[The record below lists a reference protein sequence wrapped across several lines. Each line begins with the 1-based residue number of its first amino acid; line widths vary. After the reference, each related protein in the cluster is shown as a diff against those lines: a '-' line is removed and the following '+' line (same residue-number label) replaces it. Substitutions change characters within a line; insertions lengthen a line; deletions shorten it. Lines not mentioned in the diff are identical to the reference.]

1 MSDKFCVKCHHHRSR
16 RSAIF
21 KQGTFETVRF
31 CKKTEVVFRD
41 VVTGK
46 KTNVM
51 AFKCEVERSE
61 AGRCGPQARFF
72 ERRHLW
78 TRQPELWAI
87 LIQLVFFGCLA
98 MFAFYLFTVVLLTF
112 TGMEVPVNPWHW
124 FF

>member
-1 MSDKFCVKCHHHRSR
+1 MSDKFCIKCQHHRSR

-46 KTNVM
+46 KTNLM

-61 AGRCGPQARFF
+61 AGRCGPQARFY
-72 ERRHLW
+72 ERRYSW
-78 TRQPELWAI
+78 IREPAI
-87 LIQLVFFGCLA
+87 WGLLAQIAVFCGFAAVGLTGLVGLT
-98 MFAFYLFTVVLLTF
+98 YLTF
-112 TGMEVPVNPWHW
+112 GVPAI
-124 FF
+124 